1 MWVSAS
7 LGLRVWGLVFSR
19 FTLYWLIKVGEWE
32 LKKIGREEQAGSE
45 IVCYHVNLSFL
56 QKETSWV
63 SWPGSLSS
71 RVAGMW
77 SLEVNVFEMDV
88 SIA

>member
-1 MWVSAS
+1 M
-7 LGLRVWGLVFSR
+7 RVG
-19 FTLYWLIKVGEWE
+19 IK
-32 LKKIGREEQAGSE
+32 KTGREKQAGSE
-45 IVCYHVNLSFL
+45 IVCYHVSLSFL
-56 QKETSWV
+56 QKGTSWV

-71 RVAGMW
+71 HVAGMC

>member
-1 MWVSAS
+1 M
-7 LGLRVWGLVFSR
+7 RVG
-19 FTLYWLIKVGEWE
+19 IKR
-32 LKKIGREEQAGSE
+32 IGKEKQAGSE

-71 RVAGMW
+71 HVAGMC
-77 SLEVNVFEMDV
+77 SLEENVDILKTSSLGG
-88 SIA
+88 SISSNPEKSALRR

>member
-1 MWVSAS
+1 M
-7 LGLRVWGLVFSR
+7 RVG
-19 FTLYWLIKVGEWE
+19 IK
-32 LKKIGREEQAGSE
+32 KTGREEQAGSE

-56 QKETSWV
+56 QKGTSWV
-63 SWPGSLSS
+63 SWPGLLSS
-71 RVAGMW
+71 RVAGMC